1 MIVPPQ
7 EWNHLWAALFPSE
20 TIHGY
25 WPLLGNWLPET
36 MSVVDSSSKMLLAR
50 PQVSRSAEPENK
62 DEVSRANSNEDNA
75 QKLVQT

>member
-1 MIVPPQ
+1 MTLFGTHFWNVDRQCAAVRTVFGPMIVPPQ

-36 MSVVDSSSKMLLAR
+36 M
-50 PQVSRSAEPENK
+50 
-62 DEVSRANSNEDNA
+62 
-75 QKLVQT
+75 